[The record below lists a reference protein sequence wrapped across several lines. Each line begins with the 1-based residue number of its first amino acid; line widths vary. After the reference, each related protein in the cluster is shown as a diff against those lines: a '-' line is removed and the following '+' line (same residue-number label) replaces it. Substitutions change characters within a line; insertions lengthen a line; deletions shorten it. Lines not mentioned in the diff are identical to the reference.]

1 MRFSLLWLLLPLVA
15 CRADNDDTASVLVID
30 DAASADT
37 VLSTLTDEGAV
48 WIDPASGEVELI
60 LASPSPGALYP
71 AAVSPDGRRAAV
83 CTLPPEGPDGSR
95 RDTVMEGA
103 LASALGEVGRGELYC
118 GVVRYSPDSS
128 RYVWNEQ
135 DEDGRGVL
143 RVGSVERGAAEPA
156 DGAAKAGMLFS
167 PIFVLNGTAVAGLTS
182 DNSDTGPIVLADV
195 ATGEV
200 RTLQSTW
207 AHDEIVPSPDG
218 RSIATVYRESLL
230 LIDVERDEAVEVWA
244 GNVDAEVC
252 SRQDPDL
259 SLDCFVEPHNPQF
272 SPDGSKL
279 VFGARPTF
287 GDNYNAELRVLD
299 LATGAVTVLAERE
312 YHHDYAVFGHDN
324 ETVYWVRDFDT
335 IVAGRSGAGEPEV
348 VYRGAVSGLSVAW
361 PGLAR

>member
-1 MRFSLLWLLLPLVA
+1 MRFSPAWLILPLVA
-15 CRADNDDTASVLVID
+15 CRDDRSDTASVLVID

-71 AAVSPDGRRAAV
+71 AAVSPDGR
-83 CTLPPEGPDGSR
+83 
-95 RDTVMEGA
+95 
-103 LASALGEVGRGELYC
+103 
-118 GVVRYSPDSS
+118 
-128 RYVWNEQ
+128 
-135 DEDGRGVL
+135 
-143 RVGSVERGAAEPA
+143 
-156 DGAAKAGMLFS
+156 
-167 PIFVLNGTAVAGLTS
+167 
-182 DNSDTGPIVLADV
+182 
-195 ATGEV
+195 
-200 RTLQSTW
+200 
-207 AHDEIVPSPDG
+207 
-218 RSIATVYRESLL
+218 SIATVYRESLL
-230 LIDVERDEAVEVWA
+230 LIDVARDEAVVLWA
-244 GNVDAEVC
+244 GSVDAEVC

-287 GDNYNAELRVLD
+287 GDNYNAELRVLE

-312 YHHDYAVFGHDN
+312 YHQDQAVFGHDS
-324 ETVYWVRDFDT
+324 ESVYWVRDFDT

-348 VYRGAVSGLSVAW
+348 VYRGAVNGLSVAW